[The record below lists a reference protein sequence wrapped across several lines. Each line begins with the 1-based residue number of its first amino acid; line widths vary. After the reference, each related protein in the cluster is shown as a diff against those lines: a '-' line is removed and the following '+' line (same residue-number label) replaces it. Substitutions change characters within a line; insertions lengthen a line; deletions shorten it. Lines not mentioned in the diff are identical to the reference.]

1 MCNINYNM
9 YIILNLFHFYLA
21 LCFVSQKFIDRV
33 HRKCAIY
40 FVSPYWRH
48 TAGAPLCSSI
58 LTTPYHQASAA
69 HPAESTSVF
78 QHTNNTISPSF
89 SSTPRRKHP
98 CVSTVLPRKRQ
109 SGQKNVPGWRTGHR
123 PVIPDG
129 NILHDLSFSGR
140 TGNTGVLRR
149 GLRRTAHLLFR
160 EEQETSHIQSSS
172 LRLGI
177 RLNSLVLCVTT
188 MRSLA
193 SPCAAICIS

>member
-9 YIILNLFHFYLA
+9 YMLLNLFIVYLI
-21 LCFVSQKFIDRV
+21 LLDFNPERLRTLSRRKRICVSFHWQR
-33 HRKCAIY
+33 
-40 FVSPYWRH
+40 
-48 TAGAPLCSSI
+48 
-58 LTTPYHQASAA
+58 
-69 HPAESTSVF
+69 
-78 QHTNNTISPSF
+78 
-89 SSTPRRKHP
+89 TPRQKHP
-98 CVSTVLPRKRQ
+98 CASTVLPRKRQ
-109 SGQKNVPGWRTGHR
+109 DGQKNVPGWRTGHR
-123 PVIPDG
+123 PVIPDR